1 MCLALRDQPGDPTR
15 EHAGLSGAGAGDH
28 QQRGTGM
35 HHGGALRLVEP
46 GEELVGIGGTT
57 RGGGRLVVA

>member
-1 MCLALRDQPGDPTR
+1 MGVALGQQPGDPPSQ
-15 EHAGLSGAGAGDH
+15 HPGLAGAGAGHDE
-28 QQRGTGM
+28 QRRARV
-35 HHGGALRLVEP
+35 HDRLALRLVEP